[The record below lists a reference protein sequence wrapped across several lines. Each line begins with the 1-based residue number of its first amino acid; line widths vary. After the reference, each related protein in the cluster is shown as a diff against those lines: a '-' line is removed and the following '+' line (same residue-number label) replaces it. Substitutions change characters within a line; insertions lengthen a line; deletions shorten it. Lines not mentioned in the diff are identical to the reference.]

1 MAEHNSCHHSTKYAQ
16 FITLDDEIPGSSET
30 NSLLTEEL

>member
-1 MAEHNSCHHSTKYAQ
+1 MTEHNSCHHGTKYAQ
-16 FITLDDEIPGSSET
+16 FTLDDEIPGSSET